1 MTPNEN
7 KKSVIMI
14 KPKDATNM
22 GIIKNSTKKVVIDDT
37 VVEVFWPS
45 RSEIQHFLTSN
56 ALKRDLVLK
65 TMSDPTAKKYYRL
78 NSNKNANFRRII
90 SLDVLDEYKASTK
103 QQIKTT
109 KISSAKAPE
118 NDLDDELF
126 DMNPIRKMS
135 VDYKVLGDQ
144 FLELFEN
151 TLPEDLPGIFK
162 DINNKLTSHDNQ
174 ALVEVL
180 YKQ

>member
-22 GIIKNSTKKVVIDDT
+22 GIIKNSTKKVVINDT
-37 VVEVFWPS
+37 LVEVFWPD

-103 QQIKTT
+103 QIKTT

-118 NDLDDELF
+118 NDIDDDLF

-162 DINNKLTSHDNQ
+162 NINNKLTSHDNQ

-180 YKQ
+180 YKK

>member
-1 MTPNEN
+1 
-7 KKSVIMI
+7 
-14 KPKDATNM
+14 M
-22 GIIKNSTKKVVIDDT
+22 GILKSNKKVVINDT
-37 VVEVFWPS
+37 LVEVFWQD
-45 RSEIQHFLTSN
+45 RSEIKHFLTSN

-103 QQIKTT
+103 QIKTT

-118 NDLDDELF
+118 NDLDNELF

-162 DINNKLTSHDNQ
+162 NINNKLTSHDNQ

-180 YKQ
+180 YKK

>member
-22 GIIKNSTKKVVIDDT
+22 GIIKNSTKKVVINDAL
-37 VVEVFWPS
+37 VEVFWPD
-45 RSEIQHFLTSN
+45 RSEIKHFLTTN

-65 TMSDPTAKKYYRL
+65 TLSDPIAKKYYKL
-78 NSNKNANFRRII
+78 ESNKNANFRRII
-90 SLDVLDEYKASTK
+90 NLDVLDEYKASTK
-103 QQIKTT
+103 QIKTT
-109 KISSAKAPE
+109 KISSSVVTE
-118 NDLDDELF
+118 NKVEDDLF

-135 VDYKVLGDQ
+135 IDYKVLGDK
-144 FLELFEN
+144 FLKLFED
-151 TLPEDLPGIFK
+151 TSPEELPDIFK
-162 DINNKLTSHDNQ
+162 DINNKLVSLDNQ

-180 YKQ
+180 YKK

>member
-22 GIIKNSTKKVVIDDT
+22 GIIKNSTKKVVINDT
-37 VVEVFWPS
+37 LVEVFWPD
-45 RSEIQHFLTSN
+45 RSEIKHFLTSN

-90 SLDVLDEYKASTK
+90 SLDVLDEYNASTK
-103 QQIKTT
+103 QIKTT

-118 NDLDDELF
+118 NDIDDDLF

-162 DINNKLTSHDNQ
+162 NINNKLTSHDNQ

-180 YKQ
+180 YKK

>member
-22 GIIKNSTKKVVIDDT
+22 GIIKNSTKKVVINDT
-37 VVEVFWPS
+37 LVEVFWPD
-45 RSEIQHFLTSN
+45 RSEIKHFLTSN

-65 TMSDPTAKKYYRL
+65 TISDPTAKKYYRL

-103 QQIKTT
+103 QIKTT
-109 KISSAKAPE
+109 KISSAIATE
-118 NDLDDELF
+118 NYTDDDLF

-162 DINNKLTSHDNQ
+162 NINNKLTSHDNQ

-180 YKQ
+180 YKK